1 MPDCTVFKLL
11 PATHLLNKLSDFV
24 TDRKQE
30 SGLFVLCATNQA
42 STSSSISEPFVTNTL
57 VSTLDVE
64 TPLRTPV
71 SPLRTFVDVKTR
83 RAVITGYD
91 VTVVAMADEP
101 AAILRKI
108 STVLFAASGRALRVS
123 GCKKHQH

>member
-30 SGLFVLCATNQA
+30 PVLFVLCATNQA
-42 STSSSISEPFVTNTL
+42 STPSCISEPFVTHTL
-57 VSTLDVE
+57 VRTLHVE

-71 SPLRTFVDVKTR
+71 TPLRTLVDVKTR
-83 RAVITGYD
+83 RAVVTGYD
-91 VTVVAMADEP
+91 VTVVTMTNEP
-101 AAILRKI
+101 VSILRKI
-108 STVLFAASGRALRVS
+108 SAVLFAASGRALCVS
-123 GCKKHQH
+123 S